1 MYSMFLNYT
10 FEIIKMAKFMS
21 CIFYHNRKKKDTMNT
36 TSYTTRMAIMKKT
49 NITNFDKNVEKD
61 SYIGG

>member
-1 MYSMFLNYT
+1 MFLNCT

-21 CIFYHNRKKKDTMNT
+21 CIFYHNPKKKDTMNT

-49 NITNFDKNVEKD
+49 KITNFDKNVEKLED